1 MLANHIKEYGNQKLT
16 LENQQNQELTDM
28 KRENDRKMQE
38 LKSTID
44 RARVEQ
50 DQLRMSAQTQ
60 QVRAVVKAEQVGNV
74 LITQVEGEKNTIQ
87 S

>member
-16 LENQQNQELTDM
+16 LENSQNQELADM
-28 KRENDRKMQE
+28 KRENDRKMQD
-38 LKSTID
+38 LQSQIA

-50 DQLRMSAQTQ
+50 DQLRMSAQT
-60 QVRAVVKAEQVGNV
+60 
-74 LITQVEGEKNTIQ
+74 

>member
-28 KRENDRKMQE
+28 KRANDRKMQD
-38 LKSTID
+38 L
-44 RARVEQ
+44 
-50 DQLRMSAQTQ
+50 
-60 QVRAVVKAEQVGNV
+60 
-74 LITQVEGEKNTIQ
+74 Q